1 DGHIFAKNSKFV
13 DFQQIMPKMLL
24 NLRFSC
30 QKAVNYIK
38 ILSYFARDWLVG
50 HWSLVICIFTHH
62 APLPTEF
69 KPQDSVCLKAIAF
82 KLGRVEVRI
91 RYEQ

>member
-1 DGHIFAKNSKFV
+1 
-13 DFQQIMPKMLL
+13 MPKMLL

-38 ILSYFARDWLVG
+38 ILSYFAMDWLVIG
-50 HWSLVICIFTHH
+50 HWSLVIGHLYFH

-69 KPQDSVCLKAIAF
+69 KPQDSVCQRAIAF
-82 KLGRVEVRI
+82 KLGRVNVGSS
-91 RYEQ
+91 YE